1 MPSREGCDVRS
12 QQPLGTKRDQIVDD
26 LRQLIFSGEIRRGEH
41 LRQDALAERF
51 QTSIT
56 PVREAFR
63 ILESDGLVISEPHR
77 GVRVAAVDLARVET
91 IYVLRR
97 LAETYAMRR
106 ATVRVSALDMRTA
119 EALVA
124 DMERAGSAHDS
135 EQVRRLNRT
144 FHFFFYDRCGMPGLA
159 DHIASL
165 WTSFP
170 WDVLLGSPERLRASG
185 EEHREIVRAVRS
197 GDPDA
202 AAAAIENHLR
212 EGFLAVTAHLGGD
225 ETTDPFDDDLV

>member
-1 MPSREGCDVRS
+1 MRS

-26 LRQLIFSGEIRRGEH
+26 LRQLIFSGEIRRGER

-144 FHFFFYDRCGMPGLA
+144 FHFFSMTAAVCLDWPTTSPRCGPRFPGMC
-159 DHIASL
+159 S
-165 WTSFP
+165 
-170 WDVLLGSPERLRASG
+170 WDRRSDSA
-185 EEHREIVRAVRS
+185 HRGGAP
-197 GDPDA
+197 GDRPC
-202 AAAAIENHLR
+202 
-212 EGFLAVTAHLGGD
+212 GPVG
-225 ETTDPFDDDLV
+225 